1 MSTSLL
7 HSTNAREQDRSKE
20 KCIVNVLDK
29 NRSLGMSG
37 DVTPSMPTTKDQQTA
52 SVTLVYDTRLDITPM
67 QGNVTDPKEK
77 PCCYTKDSIV
87 RRINMLQSTH
97 EKLVADHFILKFH
110 SMNSL
115 AEFGKSIIV
124 GLEAVSDFGNANVRG
139 NRAASQDKSDT
150 QCIPLDDGL
159 VLTEDDIRTIDA
171 TVELKLEELGS
182 NSHEAGKGVTIIS
195 KTRRSSNQNQVS
207 SEKCPSGP
215 DYGSPIDI
223 LDGDMVFSEEDFKN
237 IDESGDYG
245 IFVVKYADY
254 IFMKKINKMPNDFD
268 IGLARHNMTVQ
279 LFKYSMEKP
288 DIRLSGISK

>member
-1 MSTSLL
+1 
-7 HSTNAREQDRSKE
+7 
-20 KCIVNVLDK
+20 
-29 NRSLGMSG
+29 MSG

-52 SVTLVYDTRLDITPM
+52 SVNPVYDTRLDITPI

-171 TVELKLEELGS
+171 TVELK
-182 NSHEAGKGVTIIS
+182 
-195 KTRRSSNQNQVS
+195 
-207 SEKCPSGP
+207 
-215 DYGSPIDI
+215 
-223 LDGDMVFSEEDFKN
+223 
-237 IDESGDYG
+237 GDYG
-245 IFVVKYADY
+245 IFVVKYAEY

-268 IGLARHNMTVQ
+268 TGLARHNMNVQ